1 MIAFL
6 MMTHVIPKLLHGL
19 IMNPYTCTMKSTLI
33 KLNFLYLPKKKKGD
47 IISARVQARGNL
59 MGLVYISLFF
69 GE

>member
-19 IMNPYTCTMKSTLI
+19 IMNPYTCTIKSTLF
-33 KLNFLYLPKKKKGD
+33 KLNVLYLPKEKKED
-47 IISARVQARGNL
+47 IISARVQARGQF
-59 MGLVYISLFF
+59 MCLVYLSLFV